1 MHNATQLPLG
11 FYTVNLTQD
20 FPTDSRKHSCILPY
34 NSSIVNLLHV
44 IHPLCLMYKWLAV
57 TALLFG
63 ERGTSGEVTA
73 PVTFFKGSSY
83 VLSHLSH
90 PPL

>member
-1 MHNATQLPLG
+1 MLLG
-11 FYTVNLTQD
+11 FYTVDSPLD
-20 FPTDSRKHSCILPY
+20 FTTDSKKNSCILPY
-34 NSSIVNLLHV
+34 NSGIVNLLHV
-44 IHPLCLMYKWLAV
+44 IQPLCLMYKWLSV

-83 VLSHLSH
+83 ILSHLSH